1 MTVQPASRKKI
12 NRRLSGGI
20 ELQAD
25 GVANA
30 RVWAPACR
38 TIDVVLEA
46 DRRVFPLAP
55 EADGFFSGLV
65 EGVAAGDRYWFRLDG
80 DRLRPDPVSRFQPDG
95 PHGPSAI
102 VDPGAFAWTDGQW
115 EGVRSEGQVIY
126 ELHVGTFT
134 AEGTWASAM
143 GQLADLARVG
153 VTTIEM
159 MPIADFTGRFGWG
172 YDGVNLY
179 APTRLYGEPDDLR
192 RFVDRAH
199 ATGLAVILDVVY
211 NHLGPDG
218 NYLTEFSRDYF
229 TDKYTNDW
237 GQALNFEGPAP
248 ARNLFVENAGYWID
262 EYHFDGLR
270 FDATQD
276 VKDASD
282 EHVIASFVRR
292 ARSAAGTRRIFTVA
306 ENEPQETRLV
316 RAPEEGGYGID
327 ALWNDDY
334 HHTAVVALTGRRE
347 GYYTDYTGSPQE
359 FVSAAKYGYLYQGQ
373 WYAWQRKPR
382 GTPAFD
388 LPGHAFVAYIEN
400 HDQVANSAFGLR
412 MHQLSS
418 PSRYRALTAL
428 TLLGPATPMLF
439 QGQEFASTAPFLF
452 FADHPDE
459 LREPVRTGRRE
470 FLGQFPSTTD
480 PGVRAM
486 LPDPGD
492 EVTFL
497 RSKLDLTERDT
508 NEEAWALHHDLL
520 KIRREDPVIAGAARE
535 GIDGAVLSPSAFLL
549 RYGARSNDTR
559 LLIVN
564 LGHDLEPAV
573 VPEPLLAAP
582 PGHRWIIQWSSESPR
597 YGGCGRA
604 PVHANAECHFAG
616 EAAVLLRA
624 VASAPS
630 SSPDSHEQ

>member
-1 MTVQPASRKKI
+1 MTVVPASRKKI
-12 NRRLSGGI
+12 NRRLSGGV

-25 GVANA
+25 GIAHA

-38 TIDVVLEA
+38 TIDVVLDA
-46 DRRVFPLAP
+46 DRRVFPLAA
-55 EADGFFSGLV
+55 EEDGFFSGAI
-65 EGVAAGDRYWFRLDG
+65 EGVDAGERYWFRLDG

-102 VDPGAFAWTDGQW
+102 IDPRAFAWTDGRW
-115 EGVRSEGQVIY
+115 EGIRSDGQVIY

-134 AEGTWASAM
+134 PEGTWASALE
-143 GQLADLARVG
+143 QLPELARVG

-159 MPIADFTGRFGWG
+159 MPVADFTGRFGWG

-179 APTRLYGEPDDLR
+179 APTHLYGDPDDLR
-192 RFVDRAH
+192 RFVDGAH

-218 NYLTEFSRDYF
+218 NYLTDFSHDYL

-237 GQALNFEGPAP
+237 GQALNFEGPLP
-248 ARNLFVENAGYWID
+248 ARNFFVENAGYWID

-270 FDATQD
+270 LDATQD

-282 EHVIASFVRR
+282 EHVIASLARR
-292 ARSAAGTRRIFTVA
+292 ARSSAGARRIFIVA

-316 RAPEEGGYGID
+316 RAPEDGGYGLD

-347 GYYTDYTGSPQE
+347 GYYCDYTGSPQE
-359 FVSAAKYGYLYQGQ
+359 FVSSAKYGYLYQGQ
-373 WYAWQRKPR
+373 WYSWQKKPR
-382 GTPAFD
+382 GTPALD
-388 LPGHAFVAYIEN
+388 LPGHALVAFLEN

-412 MHQLSS
+412 LHQLSS
-418 PSRYRALTAL
+418 PSRYRAMTAL
-428 TLLGPATPMLF
+428 TLLGPATPLLF

-452 FADHPDE
+452 FADHSEE
-459 LREPVRTGRRE
+459 LREPVRKGRRE
-470 FLGQFPSTTD
+470 FLAQFASTTD

-492 EVTFL
+492 EATFR
-497 RSKLDLTERDT
+497 RSKLDFSERGRHGH
-508 NEEAWALHHDLL
+508 ALALHHDLL
-520 KIRREDPVIAGAARE
+520 KIRREDPVIAAAATTRV
-535 GIDGAVLSPSAFLL
+535 DGAILSATAFLL
-549 RYGARSNDTR
+549 RYGAGSTDTR

-564 LGHDLEPAV
+564 LGHDLDPAV
-573 VPEPLLAAP
+573 VPEPLLAPP
-582 PGHRWIIQWSSESPR
+582 PGHRWTLQWSSESVR
-597 YGGCGRA
+597 YGGSGRA
-604 PVHANAECHFAG
+604 PVHASTEVHFPG
-616 EAAVLLRA
+616 ESAVLLRA
-624 VASAPS
+624 VASDPAVPNEH
-630 SSPDSHEQ
+630 HEQ